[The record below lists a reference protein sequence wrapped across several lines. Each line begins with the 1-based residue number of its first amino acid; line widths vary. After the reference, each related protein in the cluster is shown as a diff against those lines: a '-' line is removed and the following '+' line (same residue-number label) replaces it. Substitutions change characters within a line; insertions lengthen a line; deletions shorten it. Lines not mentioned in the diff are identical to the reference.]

1 MIEYQGR
8 GTVTW
13 PDLVE
18 VEVTLRT
25 PGELGI
31 ADDGGGRSRQLV
43 G

>member
-13 PDLVE
+13 PDFVE